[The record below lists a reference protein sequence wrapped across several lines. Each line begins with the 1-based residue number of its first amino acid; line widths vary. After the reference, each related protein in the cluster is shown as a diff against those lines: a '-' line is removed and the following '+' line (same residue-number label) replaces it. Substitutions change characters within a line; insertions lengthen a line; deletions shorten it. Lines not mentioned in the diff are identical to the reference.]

1 MKVARLAVLCAALSG
16 CVPAT
21 PPLPEASRVVA
32 PVAWR
37 TDAGPTAP
45 MEREWWR
52 RFGDPVLDSLVER
65 ALANNTDIEIA
76 AARVREARAQEAL
89 SRSQQFPSLD
99 LGVGATRQRSV
110 GPTGTAT
117 ESTAIQPVFQA
128 AYEVDL
134 FGRIANQ
141 VEASRQSFL
150 ASDAA
155 REAATLSVAAATATG
170 YITLRSLDARLAIAQ
185 ETLTSRAEALRI
197 ASNRARVGYT
207 SDLELRQAQAEYQAT
222 AQLIPQVQLA
232 ITRQE
237 DALSLLVGDPPR
249 AIERGLPLAQIQ
261 RPPVPDT
268 LPSEVVRQ
276 RPDIA
281 QAEFTLAASD
291 ATLASIRAQF
301 LPQIRLSGTAGSL
314 ISSAL
319 GDPVGIWSL
328 GGSVLQP
335 IFNAGRNQA
344 QFDTAVARREQAAF
358 AYRRS
363 VLTAFR
369 EVEDNLAG
377 AARLGEQLAALE
389 AQRVALA
396 SALGHARNRYEAGYS
411 AYIEQLDAQRALL
424 SAELSL
430 VQARADELNAVV
442 GVYQAVGGGRMSGR
456 PSDQ

>member
-1 MKVARLAVLCAALSG
+1 MNSGRLAVLCALLPG
-16 CVPAT
+16 CVPVK
-21 PPLPEASRVVA
+21 PPLADASRVAV

-52 RFGDPVLDSLVER
+52 RFGDPVLDALIAQ

-76 AARVREARAQEAL
+76 AARVREARAQERL
-89 SRSQQFPSLD
+89 SRSQQFPSFD
-99 LGVGATRQRSV
+99 LGVGLTRERAV
-110 GPTGTAT
+110 GPLGTLI
-117 ESTAIQPVFQA
+117 ESTAFEPVFEA

-150 ASDAA
+150 ASQAA
-155 REAATLSVAAATATG
+155 REATALSVAAATATG
-170 YITLRSLDARLAIAQ
+170 YITLRSLDERLSIVQ
-185 ETLTSRAEALRI
+185 QTLRSRAEALRI

-222 AQLIPQVQLA
+222 AQLVPQVRLA
-232 ITRQE
+232 VARQE
-237 DALSLLVGDPPR
+237 NALSLLLGLSPR
-249 AIERGLPLAQIQ
+249 SIKRGLSLAQIH
-261 RPPVPDT
+261 RPPVSDT
-268 LPSEVVRQ
+268 LPAEVVRQ

-291 ATLASIRAQF
+291 ATLAAARAQF

-314 ISSAL
+314 IASGL
-319 GDPVGIWSL
+319 GDPVAIWSL
-328 GGSVLQP
+328 GGSVLEP
-335 IFNAGRNQA
+335 IFNGGRNLA
-344 QFDTAVARREQAAF
+344 QFQTAVARRDQAAF
-358 AYRRS
+358 AYRRT

-369 EVEDNLAG
+369 EVEDNLA
-377 AARLGEQLAALE
+377 AASRLNEQLVTLE

-396 SALGHARNRYEAGYS
+396 SALRHARNRYEAGYS

-424 SAELSL
+424 TAELSL
-430 VQARADELNAVV
+430 VQAQADELNAVV
-442 GVYQAVGGGRMSGR
+442 GVYQAVGGGRTS
-456 PSDQ
+456 